1 MTGTDDGTPD
11 EAAALARRLKQAR
24 EFLNLSQQF
33 VAEQTGISRTAV
45 SDIERGARRVE
56 SLELKRLARLYRM
69 PVDYFLGGGSVE
81 GAADA
86 TSTALARAAGDLDE
100 EAQEE
105 VIRFALFLRNYR
117 TPGEGGS

>member
-1 MTGTDDGTPD
+1 MTGADDAMPD
-11 EAAALARRLKQAR
+11 EAAALARRLRQAR

-56 SLELKRLARLYRM
+56 SLELKRLAQLYRM

-81 GAADA
+81 DAADA
-86 TSTALARAAGDLDE
+86 TSRALARAAGDLDE
-100 EAQEE
+100 EAKEE
-105 VIRFALFLRNYR
+105 VVRFAMFLRNYR
-117 TPGEGGS
+117 PPGKGGS